1 MKCFRD
7 KTLKQSTKMS
17 LLTGSANCI
26 KYTLF
31 AFNLVFVLTGII
43 LIAVGIGVSATYG
56 EYEIFLVSNFFS
68 IPTFLIVIG
77 ILIFIISFVG
87 CWGALKENYCFILI
101 FAALLGLIFILE
113 ISAGISGYVLK
124 GDAQQLIEK
133 KLKETINN
141 YSKDSYDGTTYLW
154 DLIQRQYDCCGVN
167 TYNDW
172 KEINNSTLPLS
183 CCRIPN
189 GQFGP
194 FSCAYEIEE
203 KNRNKNGGCLTGFA
217 DYIKG
222 HAVSLG
228 AAGVIIGVI
237 QFFGVLF
244 ACYIA
249 REVKIRNGITGWF

>member
-1 MKCFRD
+1 
-7 KTLKQSTKMS
+7 MS

-31 AFNLVFVLTGII
+31 GFNLVFVITGII
-43 LIAVGIGVSATYG
+43 LIAVGIGVSAVYSD
-56 EYEIFLVSNFFS
+56 YEIFLVNNFFS

-77 ILIFIISFVG
+77 VLIFIISFVG

-101 FAALLGLIFILE
+101 FSVLLGIIFILE

-124 GDAQQLIEK
+124 GDAQDLIDK
-133 KLKETINN
+133 KLQETIMN
-141 YSKDSYDGTTYLW
+141 YNKDGYDGTTYLW
-154 DLIQRQYDCCGVN
+154 DTIQKQYTCCGVDG
-167 TYNDW
+167 YKDW
-172 KEINNSTLPLS
+172 QKVNNESLPLT
-183 CCRIPN
+183 CCKIPD
-189 GQFGP
+189 GTVGP
-194 FSCAYEIEE
+194 FTCSYNIED
-203 KNRNKNGGCLTGFA
+203 KNRWLDGCLTGFTNFV
-217 DYIKG
+217 KG

-249 REVKIRNGITGWF
+249 REVKIRNGITGWY

>member
-1 MKCFRD
+1 
-7 KTLKQSTKMS
+7 MS

-31 AFNLVFVLTGII
+31 GFNLVFVLTGII
-43 LIAVGIGVSATYG
+43 LIAVGIGVSAVYS

-101 FAALLGLIFILE
+101 FSALLGIIFILE
-113 ISAGISGYVLK
+113 ISAGISGYVLR
-124 GDAQQLIEK
+124 GDAEK
-133 KLKETINN
+133 FVDKRLKETILN
-141 YSKDSYDGTTYLW
+141 YNKDGYDGTTFLW
-154 DLIQRQYDCCGVN
+154 DSIQRQYRCCGVDKY
-167 TYNDW
+167 TDW
-172 KEINNSTLPLS
+172 QPVNNNSLPLS
-183 CCRIPN
+183 CCTIPD
-189 GQFGP
+189 GTVGP
-194 FSCAYEIEE
+194 FSCSYYVED
-203 KNRNKNGGCLTGFA
+203 KNRSQDGCLKGFT
-217 DYIKG
+217 DFVRS
-222 HAVSLG
+222 HALSLG

-244 ACYIA
+244 AVYIA

>member
-1 MKCFRD
+1 
-7 KTLKQSTKMS
+7 MS

-31 AFNLVFVLTGII
+31 GFNLVFVLTGII
-43 LIAVGIGVSATYG
+43 LIAVGIGVAAVFND
-56 EYEIFLVSNFFS
+56 YEIFLVSNFFS

-101 FAALLGLIFILE
+101 FSVLLGIIFILE

-124 GDAQQLIEK
+124 GDAEKLIEK
-133 KLKETINN
+133 KLKETILN
-141 YSKDSYDGTTYLW
+141 YDKDGYAGTTYLW
-154 DLIQRQYDCCGVN
+154 DSIQRQYLCCGVDD
-167 TYNDW
+167 YNDW
-172 KEINNSTLPLS
+172 KPVLNTTLPLS
-183 CCRIPN
+183 CCNLPD
-189 GQFGP
+189 GTHGP
-194 FSCAYEIEE
+194 FSCTYDVED
-203 KNRNKNGGCLTGFA
+203 KNRHLFGCLTGFS
-217 DYIKG
+217 DYISS

-249 REVKIRNGITGWF
+249 REVKIRNGITGWY